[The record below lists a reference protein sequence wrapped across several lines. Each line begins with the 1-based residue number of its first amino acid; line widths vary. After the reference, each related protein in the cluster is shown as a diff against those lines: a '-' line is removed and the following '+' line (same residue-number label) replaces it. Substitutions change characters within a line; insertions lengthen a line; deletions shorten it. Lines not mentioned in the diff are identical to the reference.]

1 MNKCNEKGGVFS
13 DCIRIAC
20 ALRQRQIHRRRFID
34 RIGSEAKNYPA
45 LAHVTKLMSIKKLLS
60 IGLLIFIPISIAAE
74 KLEWGAL
81 AVFGLS
87 ALAIVPVA
95 IWLSTATEEIAVIT
109 GPGIGALLN
118 AVFGNATELIIALV
132 ALRAGLVDIVKA
144 SITGTIVSNL
154 LLVMGLSMLLG
165 GLRYKEQEFQP
176 VVARVNGSSMTL
188 AVIAVVMPALVVA
201 TSGGVN
207 QSEITKLSVATAI
220 ILMVVYALTL
230 VFSLKTHSYLY
241 DVGVVELEAEISE
254 AEHKP
259 NLWLWL
265 GVLVAATVAV
275 AFESEIF
282 VGAVEAATKG
292 LGLSPL
298 FTGVIL
304 LPLVGGAAEYVTAVS
319 VALKNNMDLSVS
331 VAMGSSLLV
340 ALLVAPILVLVGQA
354 IGQPMDLN
362 FNLFEVVAIVAAVAV
377 ANLISLDGRS
387 NWLEGVLLLA
397 TYAVL
402 GAAFYYH
409 PIV

>member
-1 MNKCNEKGGVFS
+1 MG
-13 DCIRIAC
+13 
-20 ALRQRQIHRRRFID
+20 
-34 RIGSEAKNYPA
+34 
-45 LAHVTKLMSIKKLLS
+45 IKKLLS

-81 AVFGLS
+81 TVFGLS

-95 IWLSTATEEIAVIT
+95 IWLSTATEEIAVTT
-109 GPGIGALLN
+109 GPSIGALLN

-132 ALRAGLVDIVKA
+132 ALKSGLVDIVKA

-176 VVARVNGSSMTL
+176 VVARVNGSTMTL
-188 AVIAVVMPALVVA
+188 AVTAIVLPALVVA

-207 QSEITKLSVATAI
+207 EPEIAKLSVAASI
-220 ILMVVYALTL
+220 ILMAVYALTL

-241 DVGVVELEAEISE
+241 DVGVVELEGEAAEEASGE

-265 GVLVAATVAV
+265 GVLLVATIGV

-282 VGAVEAATKG
+282 VGAVEEATKG

-340 ALLVAPILVLVGQA
+340 ALLVGPILVLVGQA

-362 FNLFEVVAIVAAVAV
+362 FNLFEVVAVVAAVAL

-387 NWLEGVLLLA
+387 NWLEGALLLA

-402 GAAFYYH
+402 GAAFYFH
-409 PIV
+409 PIT

>member
-1 MNKCNEKGGVFS
+1 
-13 DCIRIAC
+13 
-20 ALRQRQIHRRRFID
+20 
-34 RIGSEAKNYPA
+34 
-45 LAHVTKLMSIKKLLS
+45 MSIKKILS
-60 IGLLIFIPISIAAE
+60 IALLIFIPISIAAE
-74 KLEWGAL
+74 KLEWDAL
-81 AVFGLS
+81 WVFGLS

-109 GPGIGALLN
+109 GPSIGALLN

-132 ALRAGLVDIVKA
+132 ALRAGLIDIVKA

-154 LLVMGLSMLLG
+154 LLVMGLSMFLG
-165 GLRYKEQEFQP
+165 GLRYKEQVFQP
-176 VVARVNGSSMTL
+176 VIARVNGSTMTL
-188 AVIAVVMPALVVA
+188 AVTAVVLPALVVA
-201 TSGGVN
+201 TSGVVN
-207 QSEITKLSVATAI
+207 PDEITKLSVATAI

-230 VFSLKTHSYLY
+230 LFSLKTHSYLY
-241 DVGVVELEAEISE
+241 EVSVVELEEELKEGAAGEP
-254 AEHKP
+254 EHKP
-259 NLWLWL
+259 NLWLWM
-265 GVLVAATVAV
+265 GVLVVATIAV

-282 VGAVEAATKG
+282 VGAVEEATKG

-340 ALLVAPILVLVGQA
+340 ALLVAPILVLVGLA

-362 FNLFEVVAIVAAVAV
+362 FNLFEVVAIIVAVAL

-387 NWLEGVLLLA
+387 DWLEGALLLA
-397 TYAVL
+397 TYAIL

-409 PIV
+409 SMA